1 MVVVGR
7 IVVMNL
13 ISFKNVSKCYMLY
26 VSLGRLS
33 QCRFSIRKNLLS
45 YSSLFFSDFFAGGSQ
60 KGTAQ
65 MISEQ

>member
-13 ISFKNVSKCYMLY
+13 ISFKNVSKCY

-65 MISEQ
+65 MIS